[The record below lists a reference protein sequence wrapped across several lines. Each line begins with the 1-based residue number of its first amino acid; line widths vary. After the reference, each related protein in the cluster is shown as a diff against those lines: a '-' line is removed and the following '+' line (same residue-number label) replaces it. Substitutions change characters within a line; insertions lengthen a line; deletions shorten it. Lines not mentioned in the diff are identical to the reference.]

1 MFNHSNASTGL
12 LTLWFSIIPPPLPL
26 LSPIPFPST
35 VMEFYHSITRV
46 TVSHCLTI
54 AFLCMVVLT
63 GSAGWAVPYN
73 IHTSLGRQ
81 NDRRWEL
88 RCQIV
93 LSRQL
98 TSTPFLFS
106 IVILYLLTEAALI
119 VAVPRFRT
127 LLVHLTCSW
136 YKFSFGGWCR
146 NNSAS
151 NELSFKVL
159 KQLRT

>member
-1 MFNHSNASTGL
+1 MQRL
-12 LTLWFSIIPPPLPL
+12 IIQMPPQDCWPCDFELKKHPLPL

-35 VMEFYHSITRV
+35 LMQFYHSITRV

-63 GSAGWAVPYN
+63 GSAGWVVPYN

-81 NDRRWEL
+81 NDRQREL

-93 LSRQL
+93 FSRQL

-106 IVILYLLTEAALI
+106 TVILYLLTEAALI
-119 VAVPRFRT
+119 VAVPRFHT

-136 YKFSFGGWCR
+136 YKFSYGGWCR
-146 NNSAS
+146 NSSAS
-151 NELSFKVL
+151 N
-159 KQLRT
+159 